1 MGSRLEPPIVARIR
15 LTGYATR
22 ELKLGV
28 AGRPHHSISK
38 NGRNRRESLNITPA
52 KLNRRRESVAY
63 FSRETTS
70 ALSQ

>member
-28 AGRPHHSISK
+28 AGRPHQ
-38 NGRNRRESLNITPA
+38 L
-52 KLNRRRESVAY
+52 Y
-63 FSRETTS
+63 F
-70 ALSQ
+70 